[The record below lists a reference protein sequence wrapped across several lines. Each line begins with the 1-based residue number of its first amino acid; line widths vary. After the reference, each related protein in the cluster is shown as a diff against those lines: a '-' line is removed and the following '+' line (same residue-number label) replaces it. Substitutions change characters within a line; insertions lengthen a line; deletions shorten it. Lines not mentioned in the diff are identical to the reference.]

1 MIYVI
6 SDEPLTPEAMR
17 GAVARMRLALD
28 SRPGWPKITSSDAR
42 DDPEELRKLLNGTAE
57 VKCEA

>member
-17 GAVARMRLALD
+17 AAVARMRAALD
-28 SRPGWPKITSSDAR
+28 SRPIITSSDAR